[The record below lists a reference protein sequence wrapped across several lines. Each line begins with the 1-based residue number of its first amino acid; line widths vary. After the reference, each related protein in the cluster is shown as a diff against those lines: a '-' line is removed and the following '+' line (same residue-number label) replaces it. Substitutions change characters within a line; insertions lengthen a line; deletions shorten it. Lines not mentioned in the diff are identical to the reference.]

1 MKKTTLISLIAF
13 MPFTWANTFI
23 PNNSTFN
30 YRIGGASSLY
40 VPAVSNVKKYKLG
53 ASINGSLLPTCGNFN
68 PAVTITNSLED
79 IKNMFSGI
87 KTSMVSNLTYAA
99 QGYALAKLQQSLPG
113 IFDML
118 KHQSAFAGNEF
129 NVKVKRCESM
139 QKDVAAGGSPFD
151 GLVELSD
158 TQGWTDAARRAS
170 QDNVDILNEDKKIT
184 QHREEF
190 GLPWLH
196 EDQKYSGGRD
206 QKPIKV
212 IEDVVKA
219 GFNILAYPDI
229 DKPLDSDEVITD
241 PSSTNANFVRFWK
254 KPSDAASW
262 AKTVLGDLT
271 FSKNPTKRGSEA
283 GIGLSAVLQSCP
295 HITENGN
302 TCPSNVSGYLWQLV
316 KGEREASTSQLQQI
330 STANMVVTSE
340 IISTLQSLDREEQI
354 ISVSKLSEDI
364 AIQNLVEEALS
375 LRRILIAGYQIQ
387 EVQNL
392 KPIREMVK
400 GSIDLLDS
408 EIKSLAFE
416 NTIRS
421 QLANKTLKTLTEIR
435 EEMLSKSNR
444 DQDSEDDGMVD
455 GAIYI
460 TDKKQGAAL

>member
-1 MKKTTLISLIAF
+1 
-13 MPFTWANTFI
+13 
-23 PNNSTFN
+23 
-30 YRIGGASSLY
+30 
-40 VPAVSNVKKYKLG
+40 
-53 ASINGSLLPTCGNFN
+53 
-68 PAVTITNSLED
+68 
-79 IKNMFSGI
+79 
-87 KTSMVSNLTYAA
+87 
-99 QGYALAKLQQSLPG
+99 
-113 IFDML
+113 
-118 KHQSAFAGNEF
+118 
-129 NVKVKRCESM
+129 
-139 QKDVAAGGSPFD
+139 
-151 GLVELSD
+151 
-158 TQGWTDAARRAS
+158 
-170 QDNVDILNEDKKIT
+170 
-184 QHREEF
+184 
-190 GLPWLH
+190 
-196 EDQKYSGGRD
+196 
-206 QKPIKV
+206 
-212 IEDVVKA
+212 
-219 GFNILAYPDI
+219 
-229 DKPLDSDEVITD
+229 
-241 PSSTNANFVRFWK
+241 
-254 KPSDAASW
+254 
-262 AKTVLGDLT
+262 
-271 FSKNPTKRGSEA
+271 
-283 GIGLSAVLQSCP
+283 
-295 HITENGN
+295 
-302 TCPSNVSGYLWQLV
+302 VSGYLWQLV

-375 LRRILIAGYQIQ
+375 LRRILIAGYQNQ